1 MCPVWTQNQNNG
13 TLGDGGDSEEGT
25 TPTEEE
31 EPTTVWELP
40 EAAGTQTTTTGKLLD
55 YCVLP

>member
-1 MCPVWTQNQNNG
+1 MCPMYAQNLTNV
-13 TLGDGGDSEEGT
+13 TLGDGGESEEGT

-40 EAAGTQTTTTGKLLD
+40 EAAGTQTTTTGKLLG